1 MRPGGTKTSI
11 LNVFRLIFRNRV
23 AESLLIPL
31 TRNKMWN
38 DFAPRIPAN
47 HYQYP
52 KGSIRKVERNGFH
65 LELDISDYMQWTLYF
80 GVIVEPRQTLYSLVK
95 PGMHIMDIGAN
106 IGETALEFSRLTTGS
121 GVVYAF
127 EPDPDTL
134 KKLRHHITINNAKNI
149 NVIDYALGSESGFSF
164 LGKNE
169 YNSGGNSITASEGTK
184 INIHT
189 ADSFVES
196 NGISRIDFI
205 KIDVEGYEARVLSGA
220 QQLITKF
227 KPVIF
232 AEVVDSF
239 LMNQGSSAKE
249 MLAILKSHGYN
260 LTDAYTG
267 ESIDLNT
274 DFTNT
279 HFDVIANPAK

>member
-1 MRPGGTKTSI
+1 
-11 LNVFRLIFRNRV
+11 
-23 AESLLIPL
+23 
-31 TRNKMWN
+31 MWN

-52 KGSIRKVERNGFH
+52 KGSFRKVERNGFQ

-95 PGMHIMDIGAN
+95 PGMHIMDVGAN
-106 IGETALEFSRLTTGS
+106 IGETALEFSRLTTGT

-134 KKLRHHITINNAKNI
+134 LKLRHHITINNANNI
-149 NVIDYALGSESGFSF
+149 KVMDYALGSASGYSF

-169 YNSGGNSITASEGTK
+169 YNSGGNSITSNDGTK

-189 ADSFVES
+189 ADAFVES

-220 QQLITKF
+220 HQLITKL

-239 LMNQGSSAKE
+239 LRNQESSAKE
-249 MLAILKSHGYN
+249 MLGILKAHGYN

-267 ESIDLNT
+267 RNIDVNA

-279 HFDVIANPAK
+279 HFDVIATPVK